1 MLGGRVLENI
11 GGKLNTAEYVAGVG
25 AAGGNLPESQ
35 AGVPND
41 DRAALQNGE
50 RAMLPFSNEVTA
62 TSGERENSIII
73 RPVFENGPGKSYE
86 YILVPESEVVGT
98 TTPVE

>member
-25 AAGGNLPESQ
+25 AISGNLSEPKV
-35 AGVPND
+35 GIPD
-41 DRAALQNGE
+41 DEETALQKGE

-62 TSGERENSIII
+62 TSGDRENSIII
-73 RPVFENGPGKSYE
+73 RPVFEDGPGKSYE
-86 YILVPESEVVGT
+86 YILVPESEIIGT